1 MTSMTKLRIV
11 IADDERPARSMLA
24 SLLQSCDD
32 VELVGE
38 AQNGTEAIALIE
50 EQRPDLALLDL
61 QMPEIDGMGVV
72 RLIRKDR
79 LPLIAFVTAYDEY
92 AIQAFDV
99 NAVDYLLK
107 PIDRARLRQTIER
120 AHDRLEHRAA
130 APAPGAAPSDADRLR
145 AAAHDYEQAQGMPP
159 LVRIPVRRRDD
170 ILLLSV
176 AQVASVIADGELL
189 HLTTLRGEKHTISYR
204 LKDLEARLDSARFVR
219 LERGA
224 LVNVDAI
231 SRVSPLPGGTYL
243 VTLTNGQE
251 IRASRLQSRILRDQL
266 LRL

>member
-1 MTSMTKLRIV
+1 MTRLRIV

-24 SLLQSCDD
+24 SLLSACDD
-32 VELVGE
+32 VTLVGE
-38 AQNGTEAIALIE
+38 AQNGAEAVALIE
-50 EQRPDLALLDL
+50 AEQPDLALLDL
-61 QMPEIDGMGVV
+61 QMPEIDGLGVV

-92 AIQAFDV
+92 AIQAFEL

-107 PIDRARLRQTIER
+107 PVDRARLRQTLER
-120 AHDRLEHRAA
+120 VHDRLEHRAA
-130 APAPGAAPSDADRLR
+130 ASQDGAAVGADADRLR
-145 AAAHDYEQAQGMPP
+145 AAAEQYEQAQPLPP
-159 LVRIPVRRRDD
+159 LLRIPVRRRED
-170 ILLLSV
+170 IILLSV
-176 AQVASVIADGELL
+176 SQVASIVADGELL

-204 LKDLEARLDSARFVR
+204 LKDLEARLDAARFLR

-224 LVNVDAI
+224 LVNIDAI
-231 SRVSPLPGGTYL
+231 TKVSPLPGGTYL

>member
-1 MTSMTKLRIV
+1 MTKLRIV

-24 SLLQSCDD
+24 SLLHACED
-32 VELVGE
+32 VTLVGE
-38 AQNGTEAIALIE
+38 AQNGAEAVALIE
-50 EQRPDLALLDL
+50 AEQPDLALLDL
-61 QMPEIDGMGVV
+61 QMPEIDGLGVV

-107 PIDRARLRQTIER
+107 PVDRARLRQTLER

-130 APAPGAAPSDADRLR
+130 TMPETTEADRLR
-145 AAAHDYEQAQGMPP
+145 AAAEQYEEARPMPP
-159 LVRIPVRRRDD
+159 LVRIPVRRRED
-170 ILLLSV
+170 IILLSV
-176 AQVASVIADGELL
+176 TQVASIVADGELL

-204 LKDLEARLDSARFVR
+204 LKDLEARLDAARFVR

-224 LVNVDAI
+224 LVNIDAI
-231 SRVSPLPGGTYL
+231 TKVSPLPGGTYL
-243 VTLTNGQE
+243 VTLANGQE

>member
-1 MTSMTKLRIV
+1 MTRLRIV

-24 SLLQSCDD
+24 SLLQACDD
-32 VELVGE
+32 VTLVGE
-38 AQNGTEAIALIE
+38 AQNGAEAVALIE
-50 EQRPDLALLDL
+50 AQQPDLALLDL
-61 QMPEIDGMGVV
+61 QMPEIDGLGVV

-107 PIDRARLRQTIER
+107 PVDRARLRQTLER

-130 APAPGAAPSDADRLR
+130 ASPGSLDADRLR
-145 AAAHDYEQAQGMPP
+145 AAAEHYAEAQPLPP
-159 LVRIPVRRRDD
+159 LVRIPVRRREDV
-170 ILLLSV
+170 ILLSV
-176 AQVASVIADGELL
+176 AQVASIVADGELL

-204 LKDLEARLDSARFVR
+204 LKDLEARLDAARFVR

-224 LVNVDAI
+224 LVNIDAI
-231 SRVSPLPGGTYL
+231 TKVSPLPGGTYL
-243 VTLTNGQE
+243 VTLANGQE